1 MLSRLI
7 LIDTVLLRSQL
18 YLLNN
23 RTNRNSSFSSQYVL
37 ILFDILEGE
46 NLKSNI
52 RRAASGLMPYPRI
65 GRNSE
70 MAAGFSRS
78 DRAAGLVNY
87 PRVGRS
93 DLSSSNINF
102 NRLHD
107 MDNDVDL
114 QFYNVRDFD
123 LDSAI
128 DQDYEGERISVSI
141 SFEYLYNTTRRINSE
156 CKGGFKW
163 LKTFHET

>member
-1 MLSRLI
+1 MG
-7 LIDTVLLRSQL
+7 
-18 YLLNN
+18 
-23 RTNRNSSFSSQYVL
+23 RTNHTFVFLIVL
-37 ILFDILEGE
+37 IFYTSLNLCRCSVGEHIKTTREGE

-128 DQDYEGERISVSI
+128 DQDYEG
-141 SFEYLYNTTRRINSE
+141 TRNSQLPVNDYMPRL
-156 CKGGFKW
+156 GR
-163 LKTFHET
+163 ETEF